1 MKFQPDAVQGP
12 SISGY
17 GDGWVAV
24 NGEKF
29 SSSIIISSMG
39 HRLDWNAS
47 RFEDLQA
54 GHFEP
59 FVDMGA
65 ELILFGSGPSI
76 RFPQPQWLQA
86 LYARRIGLE
95 TMDTQAACRTFNFL
109 AGEGRKVVAALL
121 LPGGIAPDL

>member
-1 MKFQPDAVQGP
+1 MKLQADSINGP

-17 GDGWVAV
+17 GPGWVAV

-29 SSSIIISSMG
+29 TSSIVISSMG
-39 HRLDWNAS
+39 TRMDWICAS
-47 RFEDLQA
+47 FDALQA
-54 GHFEP
+54 SHFEQLAALN
-59 FVDMGA
+59 A
-65 ELILFGSGPSI
+65 ELVLFGSGERI

-95 TMDTQAACRTFNFL
+95 TMDTQAACRTYNFL

-121 LPGGIAPDL
+121 L